1 MKKILAL
8 LLAAMMVLSMVAC
21 NNEKTPAGTT
31 GAQPTDG
38 ATNPPAE
45 AYVDN
50 YAKFAAMEDHYE
62 RSSAVYEQVLG
73 EFLKYYTQ
81 AKEATNVSERQALM
95 AIAEAK
101 MLGAGI
107 FLPTTSQGGN
117 YAMTKIAPYTNTPVL
132 WGNDTYRYHDRI
144 VATEPIEA
152 AHITEMKA
160 KWTELL
166 GTGTYEEWVKSYLK
180 EKGYETKDHL
190 NFYFD
195 ANPESWDVLATS
207 NAADSEILVNT
218 YDGLYEYDMENKLQ
232 PALAESYTVSEDGL
246 KYTFKIRQGIK
257 WVDNQGREVADVKA
271 DDFVAGMQHM
281 MDVAGGLE
289 YLVQGVI
296 VNANEYISGD
306 VTDFAQVGVKAL
318 DDYTLEYTLCQPTSY
333 FMTMLGYGVFAPM
346 SREYYESKGGKFGSD
361 LDTTA
366 ASYTYGKG
374 PDSIAYCGPFVITN
388 FTSNSTIAFET
399 NEAYWNVDGNNLKSM
414 TFLYTDGS
422 DPKKP
427 YDDFFGGVVDSQG
440 LTAERIEIAK
450 EKGTYEKYSYIS
462 DTDATT
468 YCGFFNVNRSAFAN
482 FNNPE
487 VGKSAKSEDEQKR
500 TGSAMLN
507 QHFRLALA
515 MSIDRG
521 AYNAQ
526 SVGEDLKYNAL
537 ANSYTPGTFVFLEE
551 EVTVKIN
558 GQDKTYAAGTLYG
571 QIVQDQLDA
580 DGVALKVWNGT
591 SSAGFDGWYN
601 VEAAKAELAKAVEEL
616 GSVGIEISA
625 EKPIIIDLPMRTDS
639 PNNMNMK
646 QAMKK
651 SIEEATGGLIK
662 VNLVEY
668 ANRDTYLDA
677 TYWYNAGNE
686 ANFDL
691 NDGSG
696 WGPDYGDPQ
705 TYLDTMLPDGEG
717 YMSKSLGLF

>member
-38 ATNPPAE
+38 ATNPPEQAF
-45 AYVDN
+45 VDN
-50 YAKFAAMEDHYE
+50 YAKYAAMEDHYE
-62 RSSAVYEQVLG
+62 RSAAVYEQVLG
-73 EFLKYYTQ
+73 EFYKYYTL

-101 MLGAGI
+101 MLAAGI

-117 YAMTKIAPYTNTPVL
+117 YAMTAIAPYTNTPVL
-132 WGNDTYRYHDRI
+132 WGNDTYRFHDRI
-144 VATEPIEA
+144 VATKPIEA

-190 NFYFD
+190 NVYFD
-195 ANPESWDVLATS
+195 ADPETWDVLATS
-207 NAADSEILVNT
+207 NAADAEVLVNT

-246 KYTFKIRQGIK
+246 KYTFKIRQGLK

-281 MDVAGGLE
+281 MDTMGGLE
-289 YLVQGVI
+289 YLVEGVI
-296 VNANEYISGD
+296 VNASEYIGTD
-306 VTDFAQVGVKAL
+306 ITDFTQVGVKAL

-346 SREYYESKGGKFGSD
+346 SRSYYESKGGKFGEEFDSA
-361 LDTTA
+361 A

-388 FTSNSTIAFET
+388 FTSNNTIAFET

-427 YDDFFGGVVDSQG
+427 YDDFFNGVIDGMG
-440 LTAERIEIAK
+440 LTAERIVIAK
-450 EKGTYEKYSYIS
+450 EKGTYDKYTYVA

-468 YCGFFNVNRSAFAN
+468 YCGFLNVNRSAYAN
-482 FNNPE
+482 YNDPNM
-487 VGKSAKSEDEQKR
+487 GKSEKSEEEQAR
-500 TGSAMLN
+500 AGSAMLN
-507 QHFRLALA
+507 QHFRLALL
-515 MSIDRG
+515 MSVDRG

-571 QIVQDQLDA
+571 QIMQDQLDA
-580 DGVALKVWNGT
+580 DGVALKVWNGN

-601 VEAAKAELAKAVEEL
+601 VEAAKAELAKAIEEL

-625 EKPIIIDLPMRTDS
+625 EKPIYIDIPV
-639 PNNMNMK
+639 NNASTVVVNRI
-646 QAMKK
+646 QAMKQ
-651 SIEEATGGLIK
+651 SIESASEGKIM
-662 VNLVEY
+662 VNLV
-668 ANRDTYLDA
+668 AFDTRDQYLDC
-677 TYWYNAGNE
+677 TYWYGAGNE

-705 TYLDTMLPDGEG
+705 TYLDTMLPDGAG
-717 YMSKSLGLF
+717 YMTKSLGLF